1 MEVKTMGKQII
12 QDLATVL
19 TEKNGLPKADA
30 QRFVTA
36 IFDVIQDGL
45 DRDKLV
51 KLKGLGTFKVVDVE
65 ARESVNV
72 NTGERV
78 VIDSH
83 SKISFTPDAT
93 MRELVNK
100 PFSGFETVV
109 LNEGVVFEDMD
120 ADGREL
126 ADEDTATEETVADN
140 APSIPETESNSQ
152 EVESVSQVVENEPQV
167 VENEPQVVESNPQVE
182 ESVPQ
187 SVESNPQVV
196 ESEPQV
202 VENNPQVED
211 EEVEEP
217 QSCGWG
223 KWLLL
228 TLLACGLSFGGGYW
242 LGQHQTPVAITDTD
256 SLSLASDSLSSASDS
271 LSSVSDSVAALAD
284 TLSKEPVAEQKVEP
298 VAEMTDDEKWAIS
311 VEEENQKYEAMDSR
325 IRTGAYYI
333 VGTKE
338 VVIVREGDTMSKIA
352 RRSIGPEL
360 ICYIEAYNGL
370 KANQELVVGQKIK
383 IPDLKWKK
391 NIRNLKKKN

>member
-1 MEVKTMGKQII
+1 MGKQII

-36 IFDVIQDGL
+36 VFDVIQDGL

-83 SKISFTPDAT
+83 SKISFIPDAT

-109 LNEGVVFEDMD
+109 LNEGVVFDDMD

-126 ADEDTATEETVADN
+126 ADEETAAEETVADET
-140 APSIPETESNSQ
+140 PSISSISETENTLQ
-152 EVESVSQVVENEPQV
+152 PVESTHQVEESTSQPIESTSQPVESKAQT
-167 VENEPQVVESNPQVE
+167 VESNPQVE
-182 ESVPQ
+182 
-187 SVESNPQVV
+187 
-196 ESEPQV
+196 
-202 VENNPQVED
+202 D
-211 EEVEEP
+211 EKEEEP

-228 TLLACGLSFGGGYW
+228 TLIACSLCFGGGFW
-242 LGQHQTPVAITDTD
+242 LGQHQAPVTITDTD

-271 LSSVSDSVAALAD
+271 LSLASDSLSSVADSLSLASDSLSTVSDSKAALAD
-284 TLSKEPVAEQKVEP
+284 TLSKEPVAEQKAEP
-298 VAEMTDDEKWAIS
+298 IADMTDEEKWAIS
-311 VEEENQKYEAMDSR
+311 IEKENQKYEAMDSR

-338 VVIVREGDTMSKIA
+338 VVTVREGDTMSKIA
-352 RRSIGPEL
+352 RRSVGPEL

-370 KANQELVVGQKIK
+370 KANEELVVGQKIK

-391 NIRNLKKKN
+391 NIRNYKRKN

>member
-36 IFDVIQDGL
+36 VFDVIQDGL

-83 SKISFTPDAT
+83 SKISFIPDAT

-109 LNEGVVFEDMD
+109 LNEGVVFDDMD

-126 ADEDTATEETVADN
+126 ADEETAAEETVADET
-140 APSIPETESNSQ
+140 PSISSISETENTLQ
-152 EVESVSQVVENEPQV
+152 PVESTH
-167 VENEPQVVESNPQVE
+167 QVE
-182 ESVPQ
+182 ESTSQPIESTSQ
-187 SVESNPQVV
+187 PVESKAQT
-196 ESEPQV
+196 

-242 LGQHQTPVAITDTD
+242 LGQHQAPVTITDTD
-256 SLSLASDSLSSASDS
+256 SLSLASDSLSLASDS

-284 TLSKEPVAEQKVEP
+284 TLSKEPVAEQKAEP
-298 VAEMTDDEKWAIS
+298 IADMTDEEKWAIS
-311 VEEENQKYEAMDSR
+311 IEKENQKYEAMDSR

-338 VVIVREGDTMSKIA
+338 VVTVREGDTMSKIA
-352 RRSIGPEL
+352 RRSVGPEL

-370 KANQELVVGQKIK
+370 KANEELVVGQKIK

-391 NIRNLKKKN
+391 NIRNYKRKN

>member
-120 ADGREL
+120 ADDREL

-152 EVESVSQVVENEPQV
+152 EVESVSQV

-211 EEVEEP
+211 EKVEEP

-228 TLLACGLSFGGGYW
+228 TLLACGLSFVGGYW

-338 VVIVREGDTMSKIA
+338 VIIVREGDTMSKIA

>member
-1 MEVKTMGKQII
+1 MGKQII

-36 IFDVIQDGL
+36 VFDVIQDGL

-83 SKISFTPDAT
+83 SKISFIPDAT

-109 LNEGVVFEDMD
+109 LNEGVVFDDMD

-126 ADEDTATEETVADN
+126 ADEETAAEETVADET
-140 APSIPETESNSQ
+140 PSISSISETENTLQ
-152 EVESVSQVVENEPQV
+152 PVESTH
-167 VENEPQVVESNPQVE
+167 QVE
-182 ESVPQ
+182 ESTSQPIESTSQ
-187 SVESNPQVV
+187 PVESKAQT
-196 ESEPQV
+196 

-242 LGQHQTPVAITDTD
+242 LGQHQAPVTITDTD
-256 SLSLASDSLSSASDS
+256 SLSLASDSLSLASDS

-284 TLSKEPVAEQKVEP
+284 TLSKEPVAEQKAEP
-298 VAEMTDDEKWAIS
+298 IADMTDEEKWAIS
-311 VEEENQKYEAMDSR
+311 IEKENQKYEAMDSR

-338 VVIVREGDTMSKIA
+338 VVTVREGDTMSKIA
-352 RRSIGPEL
+352 RRSVGPEL

-370 KANQELVVGQKIK
+370 KANEELVVGQKIK

-391 NIRNLKKKN
+391 NIRNYKRKN

>member
-1 MEVKTMGKQII
+1 
-12 QDLATVL
+12 
-19 TEKNGLPKADA
+19 
-30 QRFVTA
+30 
-36 IFDVIQDGL
+36 
-45 DRDKLV
+45 
-51 KLKGLGTFKVVDVE
+51 LGTFKVVDVE

-152 EVESVSQVVENEPQV
+152 EVESVSQVVENKPQV

-187 SVESNPQVV
+187 SVESNPQVVESNPQVV

-256 SLSLASDSLSSASDS
+256 SLSLASDSLSSVSDS

>member
-167 VENEPQVVESNPQVE
+167 VES
-182 ESVPQ
+182 
-187 SVESNPQVV
+187 
-196 ESEPQV
+196 
-202 VENNPQVED
+202 NPQVED

-370 KANQELVVGQKIK
+370 KANQELVVGQQIK